1 MREFSAAALHA
12 EPAHHVFMVAGI
24 GYQFDVFMTP
34 DCSRYAAT
42 IGGGPGGGRLIA
54 ETIDITAA
62 SFRQICSALV
72 AAACSDLAGELGEH
86 SPSTLGWW
94 AQMEPQA

>member
-1 MREFSAAALHA
+1 MREFSAAALRG

-42 IGGGPGGGRLIA
+42 IGGGPGGSRIVA
-54 ETIDITAA
+54 ETLDVSA
-62 SFRQICSALV
+62 SAFHSLCSALLLQASEDC
-72 AAACSDLAGELGEH
+72 AAECGEALVR
-86 SPSTLGWW
+86 
-94 AQMEPQA
+94 